1 MLIVGPYRIT
11 ATGWVPDLEGIDRDG
26 VGQGLGGHCTGQEF
40 RDFDSDK
47 NGVNR
52 DTQVRQ

>member
-26 VGQGLGGHCTGQEF
+26 VGQGLGGHCIGQEF

-47 NGVNR
+47 NEVNR